1 MKWWKEFHVYND
13 LVKYYIIV
21 KTLWLVHK
29 KNQCLVL
36 VNDKSVD
43 SYAVHTSNPVIFQ
56 LMMLV
61 FLL

>member
-36 VNDKSVD
+36 VNDKSID
-43 SYAVHTSNPVIFQ
+43 TYAVHTSNPVIFQ
-56 LMMLV
+56 LMMSV